1 MTGGPAVSRWTPT
14 RVRRALDRRRLELE
28 RSVRLRRAQG
38 QPLRDV
44 VLFESFAGKMIG
56 DNPLGIQR
64 ELVDRGTALEILW
77 TVSHPDLSVPT
88 GTRGVLLGSAQ
99 WLEALATSRYLV
111 NNTNFPRYFRKPPGQ
126 VYCQT
131 WHGTPLKRLAHDM
144 PPGTINDD
152 FLALYDREA
161 AAWDYLVAANEF
173 SVAALGGAFRYR
185 GTILP
190 VGYPRNDRLVTASAA
205 ERQAIRERLGVPDP
219 QERLLLYGPT
229 WRTGRRT
236 AAGQFAPVNYLNPGS
251 RLPEGWRLA
260 FRGHSHT
267 HGAHDASIAG
277 GALDV
282 TRYPDVA
289 DLLIAADALLTDYS
303 SLMFDFAVTGK
314 PILFLAPDLADY
326 RDSRGFY
333 LDFEAE
339 APGPILATSDEVVA
353 RLADLPSVVGEFSA
367 RYAAWQARFT
377 AWEDGNASRRVVD
390 AVFGPGPGPGGGSVP
405 PEPR

>member
-1 MTGGPAVSRWTPT
+1 MTRTRAAARYSPA
-14 RVRRALDRRRLELE
+14 RVRSALDRRRLELE

-38 QPLRDV
+38 QSLRDV

-77 TVSHPDLSVPT
+77 TVSRPDLPAPA
-88 GTRGVLLGSAQ
+88 GTRGVLHGSAQ

-111 NNTNFPRYFRKPPGQ
+111 NNTNFPRFFRKAPGQ

-144 PPGTINDD
+144 APGTINDD

-173 SVAALGGAFRYR
+173 SVATLGGAFGYR

-190 VGYPRNDRLVTASAA
+190 VGYPRNDRLVTASDE
-205 ERQAIRERLGVPDP
+205 ERQAIREGLGVPDP
-219 QERLLLYGPT
+219 DERLLLYGPT

-236 AAGQFAPVNYLNPGS
+236 AAGQFAPVNYLDPSN

-282 TRYPDVA
+282 TRYPDVT

-303 SLMFDFAVTGK
+303 SLMFDFAVTGR
-314 PILFLAPDLADY
+314 PILFLTPDLADY
-326 RDSRGFY
+326 RESRGFY
-333 LDFEAE
+333 LDFEAQ
-339 APGPILATSDEVVA
+339 APGPILATSAEVVA
-353 RLADLPSVVGEFSA
+353 RLADLPGLVTEFGA
-367 RYAAWQARFT
+367 RYADWQARFT
-377 AWEDGNASRRVVD
+377 TWEDGHASRRVVD
-390 AVFGPGPGPGGGSVP
+390 AVFGSGSGLASAP
-405 PEPR
+405 PPPRR